1 MHRSHFLGLLVLASQ
16 SVFLSTTALA
26 AGTLTAKDSSHQP
39 IRIRNHHVDV
49 VLNNGFA
56 RTEVQQTFFN
66 PNPVDLEAIYSFPAP
81 QNASLSEVTLYAGE
95 TVIEGEVVEQEQART
110 IYESERDQGQDA
122 GLAEK
127 DEYRTYE
134 FSVSPVRAGSDTR
147 IRFVYYQPLSIDT
160 GVGRYLYPLEDGGT
174 DEAALSFWTA
184 HEQVDEA
191 FSFNLELKSAWPVE
205 SVRMPGFSDARI
217 DQLDEGH
224 YKVRLER
231 QALTLDQDL
240 VFYYALKDGLPGR
253 VELIAYRADPKRP
266 GIFMLVVT
274 PGIDLQP
281 LAQGA
286 DYTFV
291 LDVSGSM
298 AGKLQTLAL
307 GVAQALTEMRAG
319 DRYRLILFNN
329 QAKNITHGFVPV
341 NEATV
346 EAGVRLVHSMAS
358 GGGTDLYSG
367 LALALDDLDADRA
380 TSIVLVTDGVANVG
394 NTQAKAFHQL
404 MQQYD
409 VRVFGFLLGNNANWP
424 LMRTICDASGGFSA
438 GVSNTDDIVGQLV
451 LAKSK
456 LVHECLHDTELKIR
470 GVRVS
475 DTGGELLGKVYRGQQ
490 LVIFGR
496 YEQGGTA
503 EVTLKARL
511 TGEDRTYHTTFDF
524 PDLDTE
530 NPEIERLWALDR
542 IERIQVK
549 EDAGLE
555 DPSEAR
561 EAIAGL
567 GVEYQIVTDHTS
579 MLVLSDEGF
588 QQHGIERK
596 NRERVAIER
605 KAQTVRTGQAPRS
618 RRVDQ
623 SQPAFHEPTPSR
635 RGAGAIDPLT
645 GLMALLLAGVS
656 ALVLFGKRS

>member
-1 MHRSHFLGLLVLASQ
+1 MKRMHLLGGLVLASHALL
-16 SVFLSTTALA
+16 LSSLAPA
-26 AGTLTAKDSSHQP
+26 AGTLTARDSSHQP

-81 QNASLSEVTLYAGE
+81 KSASLSEVTIYSGE
-95 TVIEGEVVEQEQART
+95 QVIEGEVVRREEART
-110 IYESERDQGQDA
+110 IYESERDQGNDA

-134 FSVSPVRAGSDTR
+134 FSISPVRAGSDTR
-147 IRFVYYQPLSIDT
+147 VRFVYYQPLSIDT
-160 GVGRYLYPLEDGGT
+160 GVGRYVYPLEDGGT
-174 DEAALSFWTA
+174 DEAALAFWTA
-184 HEQVDEA
+184 HEQVDEE
-191 FSFNLELKSAWPVE
+191 FSIDIELKSAWPVE
-205 SVRMPGFSDARI
+205 TVRMPGFNDAQI
-217 DQLDEGH
+217 DRLDEGH
-224 YKVRLER
+224 YQVRVER
-231 QALTLDQDL
+231 QAMSLNQDL

-253 VELIAYRADPKRP
+253 VELIPYRADPQRP
-266 GIFMLVVT
+266 GTFMMVVT

-286 DYTFV
+286 DFTFV

-298 AGKLQTLAL
+298 AGKLETLAL
-307 GVAQALTEMRAG
+307 GVAKSLTEMRPG
-319 DRYRLILFNN
+319 DRYRLITFNDR
-329 QAKNITHGFVPV
+329 ARDLTHGFVPA

-346 EAGVRLVHSMAS
+346 EAGVRLVQTLSS
-358 GGGTDLYSG
+358 GGGTDVYSG
-367 LALALDDLDADRA
+367 LALALDDLDDDRA

-394 NTQAKAFHQL
+394 NVEASAFHEL
-404 MQQYD
+404 MKRYD

-424 LMRTICDASGGFSA
+424 LMRVICEASGGFSA

-456 LVHECLHDTELKIR
+456 LVHECLHDAKLTIR
-470 GVRVS
+470 GVRVKN
-475 DTGGELLGKVYRGQQ
+475 TGDELLGKVYRGQQ

-503 EVTLKARL
+503 EVTLEARL
-511 TGEDRTYHTTFDF
+511 TGQDRTYHTTFDF
-524 PDLDTE
+524 PEIDTE
-530 NPEIERLWALDR
+530 NPEIERLYALDR
-542 IERIQVK
+542 IERIQVRQ
-549 EDAGLE
+549 DAGLE
-555 DPSEAR
+555 EPSEAR

-579 MLVLSDEGF
+579 MLLLSDDGF
-588 QQHGIERK
+588 ERHGLERQ

-605 KAQTVRTGQAPRS
+605 KAQSVRAKQAPVN

-623 SQPAFHEPTPSR
+623 SQPMFHEPAPSR
-635 RGAGAIDPLT
+635 RGAGAIDPLS
-645 GLMALLLAGVS
+645 GVLALLLAVVS
-656 ALVLFGKRS
+656 ALVWFGKRS